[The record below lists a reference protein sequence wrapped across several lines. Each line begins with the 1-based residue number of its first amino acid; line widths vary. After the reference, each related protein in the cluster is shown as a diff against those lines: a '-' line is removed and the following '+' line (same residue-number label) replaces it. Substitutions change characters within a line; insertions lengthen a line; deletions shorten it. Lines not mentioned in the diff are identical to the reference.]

1 MFEPPKTKLTPI
13 TGRDWEDELYIS
25 KWLKRPMRRFLEDK
39 PYYPW
44 LPPEPIVNQPF
55 VNFDIV
61 SAFNKGQH

>member
-13 TGRDWEDELYIS
+13 KGRDWEDELYIS
-25 KWLKRPMRRFLEDK
+25 KWLKRPMRRYLEDK

-44 LPPEPIVNQPF
+44 LPPEPIVNQPL
-55 VNFDIV
+55 VNFDLI